1 MTNNTPLISIVMP
14 VYNAARFLYPCLNS
28 VLAQTYKNWEL
39 LVVDDGSTDDSKKI
53 IQEFVAK
60 EHRIQLITKANEGVS
75 IARNVALETANGQFV
90 YFIDADDIV
99 SPNALEIMA
108 CAAVTY
114 GATIV
119 KADYQAI
126 DEYDKPLFVNKK
138 HLLRHKFAGK
148 ILNANDFDRKILM
161 EEYFLWTCLF
171 RMDVI
176 RKYHIR
182 FLPHCRLM
190 EDADFIMNYL
200 IYSERNIYID
210 ALIYGYRKHIGA
222 ATSGR
227 KDYNNDLKLIINH
240 LYLMQEL
247 SYIKR
252 LLCKIAISY
261 YQEYSQMDKTYD
273 LPPIK
278 HGTILYQYAQKK
290 LVFAHQIIDI
300 YKFITRISILL
311 RYRITMLLSIGR

>member
-53 IQEFVAK
+53 IQEFAAK
-60 EHRIQLITKANEGVS
+60 DHRIQLIAKANEGVS
-75 IARNVALETANGQFV
+75 IARNVALETVNGQFV

-99 SPNALEIMA
+99 SPNALEIMV

-126 DEYDKPLFVNKK
+126 DKYGKPLFANKK
-138 HLLRHKFAGK
+138 HLLRRKFAGK
-148 ILNANDFDRKILM
+148 TLNANDFDRKILM

-171 RMDVI
+171 SMDVI

-182 FLPHCRLM
+182 FIPHCRLM

-200 IYSERNIYID
+200 MYSEHNIYVN
-210 ALIYGYRKHIGA
+210 AFVYYYRKYTGT
-222 ATSGR
+222 ATNR
-227 KDYNNDLKLIINH
+227 HQDYRTDMQLIIADLIPSQN
-240 LYLMQEL
+240 LP
-247 SYIKR
+247 YINR
-252 LLCKIAISY
+252 LLSNMIITYFMNYGKSDNKYRSWKIKQGSFIFHY
-261 YQEYSQMDKTYD
+261 VVKHKPYSRQLVK
-273 LPPIK
+273 I
-278 HGTILYQYAQKK
+278 HRLYSKIR
-290 LVFAHQIIDI
+290 L
-300 YKFITRISILL
+300 
-311 RYRITMLLSIGR
+311 LLSVKWSKIFIA

>member
-53 IQEFVAK
+53 IQEFAAK
-60 EHRIQLITKANEGVS
+60 EHRIQLIAKANEGVS
-75 IARNVALETANGQFV
+75 IARNVALETVNGQFV

-99 SPNALEIMA
+99 SPNALEIMV
-108 CAAVTY
+108 CAAVAY

-119 KADYQAI
+119 KADYQSI
-126 DEYDKPLFVNKK
+126 DEYGKPLFANKK
-138 HLLRHKFAGK
+138 HLLRRKFAGK
-148 ILNANDFDRKILM
+148 ILNANDFDHKILM

-171 RMDVI
+171 KMDVI

-182 FLPHCRLM
+182 FIPHCRLM

-200 IYSERNIYID
+200 IHSERNIYID
-210 ALIYGYRKHIGA
+210 VLIYGYRKHIGA
-222 ATSGR
+222 ATGKR

-240 LYLMQEL
+240 LYLSL
-247 SYIKR
+247 IH
-252 LLCKIAISY
+252 I
-261 YQEYSQMDKTYD
+261 
-273 LPPIK
+273 
-278 HGTILYQYAQKK
+278 
-290 LVFAHQIIDI
+290 
-300 YKFITRISILL
+300 
-311 RYRITMLLSIGR
+311 